1 MYTRLVHFCIYLMTF
16 DCPIFFGLQA
26 EERARKMLEEA
37 QRQLDESQKRVA
49 IAQQSIRDLDVSVK
63 RTEYDLTKTSTM
75 LKKQRDIVRRE
86 LRKKAEK
93 VEGTIFDQTDSGKVR
108 LNPDF
113 DKSSMKSMGFEDQ
126 SLATIEALRRDE
138 RRIERDFNQLADKA
152 SRMVSR
158 SETLRIRSDELIGK
172 QQMENDS
179 YPGNNQG
186 ISVGD

>member
-1 MYTRLVHFCIYLMTF
+1 
-16 DCPIFFGLQA
+16 
-26 EERARKMLEEA
+26 MLEEA

-93 VEGTIFDQTDSGKVR
+93 VEGTMFVQADSGKVR

-186 ISVGD
+186 ISVGDLNRKP